1 MKLVAG
7 LVSPS
12 PAWEALLSQ
21 EGLPWMHLPAR
32 ADWWDLC
39 SVLIVTHR
47 LEGKERDHAAE
58 YLRHGG
64 AILGS
69 AHHFN
74 GLAHTSTR
82 PAHLRYII
90 SDGDPL
96 FAPVRLIDLAMT
108 GEIPREANHLRTD
121 GNEHAVFA
129 GELGG
134 GVGVALPFDVQT
146 AMADARV
153 TAKAFYCPQERLPSE
168 RVSLVSRGEVRHLV
182 RSALAWLHHVRKLP
196 YAHLWYYPGRSQ
208 SVATLRVDT
217 DGAPRD
223 DIDILYGII
232 REAGV
237 RGSWFLDV
245 RAHETWL
252 PHFRTLDG
260 QEIGLHCYEHRF
272 GRDMEADAANIRRGS
287 ELLSAAG
294 WAVGGFAAPFGTW
307 TPAHAALIDRMGFQ
321 YSSEFSCGYD
331 TVPFLP
337 ARRTGSFAT
346 LQVPVHPI
354 SIGSLRRAG
363 AGARVMQQ
371 YFEDTAAD
379 LLSRH
384 MPLFF
389 YHHPTHRH
397 WDVVHTM
404 LDAYQHPGVAK
415 LTMGEY
421 ARWWQQR
428 ALLDVDIEIEGQ
440 HIIVRNGDLAE
451 AVDVSLHVVRP
462 DAREVI
468 VSPAR
473 AHSMAALQW
482 DLPRRP
488 VVPPDLRRIRES
500 DPRRMLGDLYST
512 MLRRLK

>member
-1 MKLVAG
+1 MKIVAG
-7 LVSPS
+7 LIAPS

-21 EGLPWMHLPAR
+21 EGLPWMHLPAG
-32 ADWWDLC
+32 ADWTDLC
-39 SVLIVTHR
+39 SVLIATRR

-58 YLRHGG
+58 YLRRQG

-74 GLAHTSTR
+74 GLANTSTR

-96 FAPVRLIDLAMT
+96 FPSVRLIDLAMT

-121 GNEHAVFA
+121 SNEHAVFA

-134 GVGVALPFDVQT
+134 GVGVALPFDIQS
-146 AMADARV
+146 AMVDERV
-153 TAKAFYCPQERLPSE
+153 TAKAFYCPHERLPSE
-168 RVSLVSRGEVRHLV
+168 RVSLVARGEVRHLV
-182 RSALAWLHHVRKLP
+182 RSALAWLHNVRGLP

-223 DIDILYGII
+223 DIDTLYGIA
-232 REAGV
+232 RAAGV

-252 PHFRTLDG
+252 PHFRKLEG

-272 GRDMEADAANIRRGS
+272 GRDMEADAANIRRGH
-287 ELLSAAG
+287 ELLKAAG
-294 WAVGGFAAPFGTW
+294 WAVEGFAAPFGTW
-307 TPAHAALIDRMGFQ
+307 TPAHAALIDRMGFE

-331 TVPFLP
+331 TLPFLP
-337 ARRTGSFAT
+337 ASPAGPFAT
-346 LQVPVHPI
+346 LQLPVHPI

-363 AGARVMQQ
+363 AHERVMQQ
-371 YFEDTAAD
+371 YYENTAAD

-397 WDVVHTM
+397 WDVVHAMMET
-404 LDAYQHPGVAK
+404 YQQPGIMK
-415 LTMGEY
+415 LTLGEY
-421 ARWWQQR
+421 ARWWQRR
-428 ALLDVDIEIEGQ
+428 ALLDVGIEIEG
-440 HIIVRNGDLAE
+440 HHLLVRNGDLAE
-451 AVDVSLHVVRP
+451 AADVFLHVVRP
-462 DAREVI
+462 DAWEAN
-468 VSPAR
+468 VSPGR
-473 AHSMAALQW
+473 AHSLATLHW
-482 DLPRRP
+482 DLPRRSA
-488 VVPPDLRRIRES
+488 VPPDLRRVRET